1 MRDLDR
7 LIQQAA
13 RHVESGRRI
22 VQQQKNLV
30 ESGPSLPGSCDLLGV
45 FERTQ
50 EIFES
55 DLHRLLKERDRS

>member
-1 MRDLDR
+1 MRDLDL
-7 LIQQAA
+7 LIRQAA

-30 ESGPSLPGSCDLLGV
+30 QLGPPLPGSCDLLEV

-50 EIFES
+50 EIFEA
-55 DLHRLLKERDRS
+55 DLIRLLKERDRT